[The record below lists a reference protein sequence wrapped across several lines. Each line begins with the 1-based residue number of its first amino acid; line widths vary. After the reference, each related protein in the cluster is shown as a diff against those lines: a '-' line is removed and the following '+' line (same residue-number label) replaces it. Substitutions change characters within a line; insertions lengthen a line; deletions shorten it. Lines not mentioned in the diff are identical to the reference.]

1 MYGQNHKIPF
11 GTLYILQKKYKGFHF
26 YFFLALN
33 ITVMIYIENINL
45 NLNKQCIY
53 IQMYIIKFILRT
65 CLKVYH
71 FLNAWNT
78 APQASQQGT
87 TQQFTMLA

>member
-1 MYGQNHKIPF
+1 MHIRT
-11 GTLYILQKKYKGFHF
+11 TLYITTTTKYKGFHF
-26 YFFLALN
+26 DFFLALN
-33 ITVMIYIENINL
+33 ITVIIYIENINL

-53 IQMYIIKFILRT
+53 IHMYIIKFILIT